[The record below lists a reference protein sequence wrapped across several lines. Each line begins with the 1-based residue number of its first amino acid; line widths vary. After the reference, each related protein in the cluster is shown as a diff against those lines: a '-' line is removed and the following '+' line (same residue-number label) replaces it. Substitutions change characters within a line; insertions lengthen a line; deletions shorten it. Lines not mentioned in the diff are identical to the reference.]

1 MQITDP
7 VFKDRLEIKGHSH
20 SAKKWALVIGIVLVI
35 ITGVSSAMV
44 YFFPNTIQYV
54 NKILSGTPTAQS
66 PSTLPPEATQ
76 PVVTAHEGAS
86 APQAPKLNT
95 HETAAAATDNAS
107 PSDHLAEPAAPKA
120 QPSTVPAKPMA
131 TSPVVTEPIAAT
143 APAKPVATPSVRA
156 EPVAVQAKPVA
167 PSVPAPVTAPT
178 EPSTDPKE
186 TVERLLA
193 KGKKQIARTRLTS
206 PKGDN
211 AYETYQALLK
221 IAPPKAQQVLDGIID
236 WYFKQGLRYIREKDW
251 LAQPR
256 RGNAYKMYQKLT
268 KIAPEHQSTET
279 LLSEIK
285 DALNQRGEQQLKRD
299 RLTRPK
305 GNNAYATYQEMLTVG
320 ADSQSTQRFLETL
333 VKRLL
338 AQAEQQMEKRY
349 YTTPKDDN
357 AAETY
362 QKILKI
368 SQDNAEAQN
377 GINKIANRYRKS
389 ALLNKKLGRYTKSLR
404 MIERG
409 LRVAPDDPRLNQ
421 LKQEVIEELSR

>member
-1 MQITDP
+1 MHITDP

-20 SAKKWALVIGIVLVI
+20 SAKKWALAIGIVLVI
-35 ITGVSSAMV
+35 IAGVSSAMV

-76 PVVTAHEGAS
+76 PVVTAHEGANAS
-86 APQAPKLNT
+86 AAPPVNT
-95 HETAAAATDNAS
+95 HETAPAATDNAS
-107 PSDHLAEPAAPKA
+107 PSDHLTEPAAPKA
-120 QPSTVPAKPMA
+120 QPEPSAVPAKPIT
-131 TSPVVTEPIAAT
+131 TSAVVTEPIAA
-143 APAKPVATPSVRA
+143 APARPVATPSVRA
-156 EPVAVQAKPVA
+156 EPVAVPVKPVA
-167 PSVPAPVTAPT
+167 PSVPAQPVTAPT

-206 PKGDN
+206 PEGDN

-221 IAPPKAQQVLDGIID
+221 MAPLKAQQVLDGIVD
-236 WYFKQGLRYIREKDW
+236 WYFKQGSKYIRKGR
-251 LAQPR
+251 LAQPG
-256 RGNAYKMYQKLT
+256 RGNAYKMYQQLT
-268 KIAPEHQSTET
+268 KIAPEHQSTQT
-279 LLSEIK
+279 LLSQIK
-285 DALNQRGEQQLKRD
+285 DALNQRGERQLRRN
-299 RLTRPK
+299 RLTSSK
-305 GNNAYATYQEMLTVG
+305 GKNAYATYQEMLTVG

-338 AQAEQQMEKRY
+338 AQAEQQMEKRN
-349 YTTPKDDN
+349 YTTPKNDN

-368 SQDNAEAQN
+368 SQDNADAQN
-377 GINKIANRYRKS
+377 GINKIANRYRKL
-389 ALLNKKLGRYTKSLR
+389 ALDNKKLGRYATSLR

-409 LRVAPDDPRLNQ
+409 LQVAPDDPRLNQ
-421 LKQEVIEELSR
+421 LKQEVIE